1 MIHPRP
7 DHPTPVVPTTY
18 AWDRVAYHDSA
29 VASDLCD
36 STFSPPSSPADAN
49 FNPDIKA
56 AEPACNFGTLD
67 DWMRWD
73 RPSDAAL
80 SPTSELFPDFMSEP
94 MSPAMSGREL
104 RGSGYGVRGSIVT
117 GDGAVLG
124 EDLVIDEPLFPTPTA
139 LAAPRPGEIAGQE
152 GLYST
157 PLSWMRLVPS
167 SPQPRRPQQQH
178 NGQLSPEEDHKRNQ
192 VSTARRTT
200 RARSPRTGATPPQE
214 DGAQHDREALPDQPQ
229 RQDRHAARRD
239 EPLFPTP
246 TALAAP
252 RPGEIAGQ
260 EGLYSTPLSWMRLV
274 PSSPQPRR
282 PQQQHNGQLS
292 PEEEYQLCSI
302 AMPPPTQVP
311 GPGSGSPSSPP
322 SSPDPGRS
330 HKRKPSRDGE
340 ADDASP
346 EPAHGRHPA
355 PKKTAHNMIEK
366 RYRTNLNDKI
376 AMLRDAVPSLRA
388 MSGKKAPG
396 DAPEDLQGLTPA
408 HKLNKATVLAKATEY
423 IAHLEKQN
431 GSLAQENAS
440 LRSRVDAFGILA
452 MARQPPPHLGSD
464 QQYIMDGFNTPM

>member
-1 MIHPRP
+1 MSARDRVSMTSPPR
-7 DHPTPVVPTTY
+7 DLTVPTTY

-117 GDGAVLG
+117 GDAAVLG
-124 EDLVIDEPLFPTPTA
+124 EDLVI
-139 LAAPRPGEIAGQE
+139 
-152 GLYST
+152 
-157 PLSWMRLVPS
+157 
-167 SPQPRRPQQQH
+167 
-178 NGQLSPEEDHKRNQ
+178 
-192 VSTARRTT
+192 
-200 RARSPRTGATPPQE
+200 
-214 DGAQHDREALPDQPQ
+214 
-229 RQDRHAARRD
+229 D

-330 HKRKPSRDGE
+330 HKRKPSLDGE

-408 HKLNKATVLAKATEY
+408 HKLNKATVLSKATEY

-452 MARQPPPHLGSD
+452 MARQPPPPPPHLASD